1 MLIYLQLI
9 AQCLARLFNQTND
22 LYILMSNSDQIKHD
36 VDATFES
43 ELVNLIFLSVM
54 EVEFLFFSFFCLVRA
69 KPWKIIWLIP
79 TTYLCNFST
88 NQFEVTHSLSQNPRV
103 TEGHK
108 SE

>member
-9 AQCLARLFNQTND
+9 ARLFNQTND
-22 LYILMSNSDQIKHD
+22 LYILMSNSDQIKPD

-43 ELVNLIFLSVM
+43 ELVILIFLSIM
-54 EVEFLFFSFFCLVRA
+54 EVEFLFFSFFCLVKA
-69 KPWKIIWLIP
+69 KAMGNKLIFVILLQI
-79 TTYLCNFST
+79 YFM
-88 NQFEVTHSLSQNPRV
+88 VTHSLSQNPGV